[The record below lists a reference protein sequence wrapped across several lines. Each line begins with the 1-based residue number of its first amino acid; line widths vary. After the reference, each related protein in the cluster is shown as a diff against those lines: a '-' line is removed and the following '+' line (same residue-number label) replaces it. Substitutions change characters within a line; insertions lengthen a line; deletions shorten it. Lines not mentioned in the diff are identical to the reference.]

1 MKIPSIIAIVSSL
14 VVANIGAGSE
24 LHDADRA
31 LETNLRQ
38 ALNQRHVHIDV
49 HDGIVTIEGEV
60 RTEQDRQSIDT
71 TVRSTPGVAAV
82 KDKLK
87 VKFPT
92 PGTTTYP
99 PSIPPS
105 VPATVSTKTTIPVY
119 TTAPPEVTTPA
130 PVVNPP
136 APVMVPDYPKL
147 KVQAWTEQDLPTANK
162 IARQLRPE
170 MLPASGFDNV
180 TVTVRN
186 GIATVQ
192 GTVNSRQAHDGL
204 IAAMQQAGSV
214 SAIYDQLQ
222 IQ

>member
-1 MKIPSIIAIVSSL
+1 MKIQSVLAIVSSSL
-14 VVANIGAGSE
+14 LLANIAAGSE

-49 HDGIVTIEGEV
+49 HDGIVTIDGEV
-60 RTEQDRQSIDT
+60 RTEQDRQTIDSM
-71 TVRSTPGVAAV
+71 VRSTPGVAAV

-92 PGTTTYP
+92 PGTSTYS

-105 VPATVSTKTTIPVY
+105 VPTAVPSSIPVY
-119 TTAPPEVTTPA
+119 TTPAPEVTTPA

-136 APVMVPDYPKL
+136 APVLVPDYPKL
-147 KVQAWTEQDLPTANK
+147 KVQAWTEQDGPVANR
-162 IARQLRPE
+162 IARELRTE
-170 MLPASGFDNV
+170 ALPASGVDNV
-180 TVTVRN
+180 TITVRN
-186 GIATVQ
+186 GVATLQ
-192 GTVNSRQAHDGL
+192 GMVNTRQAHDAL
-204 IAAMQQAGSV
+204 IAAIQQGGGV

-222 IQ
+222 IK